1 MTSYKL
7 RTINPSLQTRGSRGY
22 TQMRLSF
29 ILILVTLLLNVSC
42 LDRQFVK
49 GRAELIS
56 ISDSTLNDSCIFVGH
71 VQQVDWT
78 GNYPYYANQFEI
90 WIENTIYRT
99 TTDST
104 GYYTIKTIPGTYSV
118 RCQTQSNEWALL
130 IEEKKNVKIDK
141 NKKIQID
148 FYVGYTIE

>member
-1 MTSYKL
+1 MSYWPK
-7 RTINPSLQTRGSRGY
+7 
-22 TQMRLSF
+22 RLSY
-29 ILILVTLLLNVSC
+29 ILILVTLLLNGSC

-56 ISDSTLNDSCIFVGH
+56 ISDSTLNDSSIFVGQ

-78 GNYPYYANQFEI
+78 GNYQYYANQFEI
-90 WIENTIYRT
+90 WIEDTKYRT

-118 RCQTQSNEWALL
+118 RCQIRSNEWDLL